1 MSNIYPI
8 EQKLVPFNGAE
19 LLGVKANDGKIY
31 VGIRWVCDGIGLSRG
46 QANNEVNR
54 VQTDIVLRE
63 GARNF
68 VLQKMGNGKGSVSD
82 ALTIE
87 LESLPLWLAKIS
99 ITPSMQ
105 RYRPEVTEKLVQYQL
120 KAKNVLASA
129 FIQYTPSYQIDDP
142 IARAERWIEE
152 TKEKKMLVETIEEQ
166 KPLVSFAEIC
176 MQSDESVKVR
186 DLAHSLS
193 SHGFKIGQN
202 RLFDKLREW
211 KLICQNSTE
220 PTQRAVEQGL
230 FEVVTGVKQKPTGE
244 PFTWRTPYIT
254 VKGQVYVTDRLR
266 KEYGE

>member
-1 MSNIYPI
+1 MNNIFPV
-8 EQKLVPFNGAE
+8 EQKLVPFNGAN
-19 LLGVKANDGKIY
+19 LLGVKANDGKVY
-31 VGIRWVCDGIGLSRG
+31 VGVRWVCEGIGLTEG
-46 QANNEVNR
+46 QMKGER
-54 VQTDIVLRE
+54 KKVQEDVVLRE
-63 GARNF
+63 GGRNF
-68 VLQKMGNGKGSVSD
+68 VLNGNGGAREV
-82 ALTIE
+82 LTIE
-87 LESLPLWLAKIS
+87 LDFLPLWLAKIS
-99 ITPSMQ
+99 ITPNMQ
-105 RYRPEVTEKLVQYQL
+105 RHQPEVTEKLVQYQL
-120 KAKNVLASA
+120 KAKSVLASA

-152 TKEKKMLVETIEEQ
+152 TKEKRMLVEAIEEQ

-202 RLFDKLREW
+202 RLFDKLRDW

-266 KEYGE
+266 KERGA